1 MQKTEGP
8 RKIRN
13 FEWVIKYSVKHETVT
28 GEIMRYLGSKIKL
41 LSSIEEVIKE
51 NHIEGETFAD
61 LFAGTGCVGDFFKD
75 RYQVISNDF
84 LFYSYVINR
93 AKLKNDCIPGFNGF
107 SQKYKSDI
115 FEWLNTQEYTPDDSY
130 FFYLNYTPIGN
141 RMFFTEANG
150 IKIDGIRQKIEELR
164 NKKIISEEEYYFL
177 LASMMESIT
186 KVSNTSGTY
195 EAFLKFWDSR
205 SEKEFELQ
213 PLEINEVRLYGEN
226 IIFNEDTNKLV
237 REIKGDIA
245 YIDPPYTVTQYIS
258 AYHIFETLA
267 RYDSPVIKGIGGKR
281 GRGDK
286 NSLYAQRTK
295 AKLIFED
302 LFRQI
307 QFKHVLI
314 SYSNQGLVP
323 IEELCELAS
332 HFAVDGVVRINHYD
346 YQEYQNHRSSN
357 KRNGENLNEVIIY
370 FEKDLKINK
379 SPINYSGSKDTLVPE
394 IIKLLPSN
402 VDVFVDAMG
411 GAFNVGA
418 NITALNKVVY
428 NELNPYVYELVSW
441 LVNTPKEELIRT
453 IEQKIEQFGMDKAD
467 ESAYKRLRD
476 AYNANQNPLELFVLH
491 MYSFQNMIRF
501 NGSHKFNTPIGVA
514 GYSDDMKQRILEFKA
529 KTPNLELINGDYV
542 NINWASYPQNTVF
555 YFDPPYYI
563 TSAAYNDGK
572 RGMKGWGLNEEIE
585 LLSILKRIDELG
597 HKFILSNVIRHKDKE
612 HTLLIEWIKE
622 NNYRVL
628 DVGISGW
635 RYAKSEV
642 IIINY

>member
-1 MQKTEGP
+1 MIQNTEGP

-13 FEWVIKYSVKHETVT
+13 FKWIIKYSVKHETVT

-61 LFAGTGCVGDFFKD
+61 LFAGMGCVGDFFKD

-115 FEWLNTQEYTPDDSY
+115 FEWLNTQEYTTDDSY

-164 NKKIISEEEYYFL
+164 NKKIISEDEYYFL

-195 EAFLKFWDSR
+195 EAFFKFWDSR
-205 SEKEFELQ
+205 SEKGFELQ
-213 PLEINEVRLYGEN
+213 PLEINEVRLCGEN

-357 KRNGENLNEVIIY
+357 KRNGENLNEVIID

-428 NELNPYVYELVSW
+428 YELNPYVYELISW

-453 IEQKIEQFGMDKAD
+453 IEQKIKQFGMDKAD

-529 KTPNLELINGDYV
+529 KTPNIELTNGDYV
-542 NINWASYPQNTVF
+542 NIDWASYPQNTVF

-572 RGMKGWGLNEEIE
+572 RGMKGRGLNEEIE

-597 HKFILSNVIRHKDKE
+597 HKFILSNVI
-612 HTLLIEWIKE
+612 
-622 NNYRVL
+622 
-628 DVGISGW
+628 
-635 RYAKSEV
+635 
-642 IIINY
+642 